1 MERLFNKTA
10 TIKRQVYINNKSSY
24 SNIGTIKCNLQS
36 MDNEMSKINEIQIG
50 RGFMLFCKITDD
62 IQETDIIT
70 IDAQD
75 YTIKGVTDYEMGG
88 ISYKKAM
95 AIKSIKI

>member
-1 MERLFNKTA
+1 MERLFTQSG
-10 TIKRQVYINNKSSY
+10 TIKRQVYVNNKSSY
-24 SNIGTIKCNLQS
+24 SNIGTINCNLQS

-50 RGFMLFCKITDD
+50 RGFMLFCKTTDD

-70 IDAQD
+70 INTQD
-75 YTIKGVTDYEMGG
+75 YIINGITDYEMGG

-95 AIKSIKI
+95 ATKDVKI